1 MKTHSAQA
9 GGQSADESERNRR
22 FERKEEWKNRPGNRY
37 TAEEILAPSQGS
49 EWKLAEPVEKYI
61 WPCP

>member
-1 MKTHSAQA
+1 MQRHSAQA
-9 GGQSADESERNRR
+9 EVQSTEDAEKNRR

-37 TAEEILAPSQGS
+37 TAEEILAPSKGA
-49 EWKLAEPVEKYI
+49 EWKLAAREEKFI